1 MDEQEEW
8 FLNYL
13 REGNGLLAMSS
24 GYEYEIQIH
33 KSKKEKK
40 AIKKYKVMEGPLKVY
55 EDKIKKVDKHERL
68 AFLDFEVNGWCAQA
82 GFNCLPRSH
91 WEPKNDSNIVRFDD
105 GSEADLAELKNKIM
119 TIK

>member
-13 REGNGLLAMSS
+13 REGNGLLTMSS

-82 GFNCLPRSH
+82 GFNCLPISIGLKILGIH
-91 WEPKNDSNIVRFDD
+91 VVFVRP
-105 GSEADLAELKNKIM
+105 ADTTNLLFS
-119 TIK
+119 